1 MQFLHKSAP
10 KAGAGE
16 SEANSV
22 MSRLFWMLGPWL
34 VFALAVGIQFW
45 RLTAL
50 FRKPRLGIPSR
61 TKRWGQLLERIGE
74 RDQQVVQWT
83 S

>member
-1 MQFLHKSAP
+1 
-10 KAGAGE
+10 
-16 SEANSV
+16 
-22 MSRLFWMLGPWL
+22 MLGPWL
-34 VFALAVGIQFW
+34 VCALAVGIQFW

-50 FRKPRLGIPSR
+50 FRKHRLGIPSR

>member
-1 MQFLHKSAP
+1 MRFLHKSAP
-10 KAGAGE
+10 KAGPGE
-16 SEANSV
+16 REANSV
-22 MSRLFWMLGPWL
+22 MSPLFWMLGPWL
-34 VFALAVGIQFW
+34 VCALAVGTQFW

-50 FRKPRLGIPSR
+50 FRKHRLGIASR

>member
-1 MQFLHKSAP
+1 MNNPL
-10 KAGAGE
+10 
-16 SEANSV
+16 
-22 MSRLFWMLGPWL
+22 WMLVPWA
-34 VFALAVGIQFW
+34 VFALASGVKFW

-50 FRKPRLGIPSR
+50 FRKHRLGIPSR